1 MTTFRT
7 AVRAALRT
15 MPRSRGRRY
24 ALAALVA
31 CVGVSSTAAL
41 AAQSAAG
48 DTSHQAAA
56 PGITKTLI
64 KLGAT
69 SIRSGAVASACEAEV
84 TGAASWISKIN
95 KSGGVFGRKISW
107 TVLDDG
113 NDAARAANNART
125 LVEQQKVFALF
136 NGCGSTGA
144 AAILPL
150 VDQNKIPYLFPNALS
165 QPVLRPPHDTV
176 VTFVPLYSQ
185 QLAAILP
192 WMYKKHG
199 PGKVA
204 LIYIP
209 GLDPKMQPA
218 VEAVTADAGG
228 KVVAEIPAAF
238 TTTDWGPTVLKI
250 QQADPDYVVF
260 GTSTAQAGQIV
271 AQMARQGYKPKFL
284 VGMQSLGDAIYWQT
298 AGSIADTISFA
309 STPVVAPSDK
319 QAAQCNAA
327 LPKGLTSSMYTLIGC
342 ASAQLMVSALQQ
354 AGKNPTRASLLAAVA
369 KWKRNA
375 EHLVLPPVSFNATHL
390 LIQGMYVVQVVNGQS
405 KTVARVPI
413 PPQWGS

>member
-1 MTTFRT
+1 M
-7 AVRAALRT
+7 
-15 MPRSRGRRY
+15 
-24 ALAALVA
+24 
-31 CVGVSSTAAL
+31 
-41 AAQSAAG
+41 
-48 DTSHQAAA
+48 
-56 PGITKTLI
+56 I

-69 SIRSGAVASACEAEV
+69 SIRSGAVASACESEV
-84 TGAASWISKIN
+84 TGAASWISRVN
-95 KSGGVFGRKISW
+95 KRGGVYGRKISW

-125 LVEQQKVFALF
+125 LVEQKNVFALF

-144 AAILPL
+144 AAVLPL
-150 VDQNKIPYLFPNALS
+150 VDQVKIPYLFPNALS

-185 QLAAILP
+185 QLAAIMP
-192 WMYKKHG
+192 WMFKKYG
-199 PGKVA
+199 AGKVA

-218 VEAVTADAGG
+218 VQAVTADAGG
-228 KVVAEIPAAF
+228 KVVAELPAAF
-238 TTTDWGPTVLKI
+238 STTDWGPTVLKL

-271 AQMARQGYKPKFL
+271 AQMARQGYKPKYL
-284 VGMQSLGDAIYWQT
+284 VGMQSLGDSIYWQT
-298 AGSIADTISFA
+298 AGSIANTISFA

-319 QAAQCNAA
+319 QARECNSA
-327 LPKGLTSSMYTLIGC
+327 LPKGINSSMYTLIGC

-354 AGKNPTRASLLAAVA
+354 AGKNPTRESLLAAVG
-369 KWKRNA
+369 KWKRYA
-375 EHLVLPPVSFNATHL
+375 EHLVLPPVTFNATHL
-390 LIQGMYVVQVVNGQS
+390 LIQGMYVVQVVNGDS